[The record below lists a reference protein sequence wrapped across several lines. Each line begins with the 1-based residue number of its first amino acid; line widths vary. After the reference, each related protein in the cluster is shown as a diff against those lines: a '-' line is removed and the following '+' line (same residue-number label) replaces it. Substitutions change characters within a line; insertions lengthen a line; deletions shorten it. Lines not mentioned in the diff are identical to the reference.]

1 MNDYIDQLIEDNP
14 LISKEE
20 LHKQIKD
27 NYDVSIKQIDDYV
40 DQKKDFQKKAF
51 EDDLADQKK
60 YYESENVSIGEH
72 ISGQKERVEERQ
84 RTGLESIDDFYLNKE
99 KALKARINER
109 ESDAKAR
116 ALEDKAERAAFYG
129 DRETALQAKT
139 AANKEALNREQY
151 GNLAM
156 FFARLGTASPKS
168 SGIGGVLGAG
178 LEAAEATL
186 PQAMETRRGYV
197 DREDKIA
204 DRRELL
210 AINKRGDKLQSTKES
225 RAVKDSIDNFEYIQ
239 NENIATGKY
248 TATENLVKEAEQRI
262 DNILNNEFT
271 LKGDN
276 KSRERVES
284 KLSKTENKKVLD
296 NLMDMKLVKNM
307 DLTNEKNA
315 MLLKTANRNYEN
327 ALAELKAREIQSDN
341 LNTINKAALELQ
353 EAKLNV
359 QILKLQSDPDFSK
372 FQVTPKAA
380 IELVDYTLNEN
391 YKPIRDALG
400 TGQQK
405 LSVYTMQAM
414 EDVNTLLRIK
424 EQELDLRSLTQNDFI
439 KLVTDRVIEYVKR
452 DQGTDTSSNNNL
464 IKTTTEVEEVDE
476 LDTDINKIIGK

>member
-1 MNDYIDQLIEDNP
+1 
-14 LISKEE
+14 
-20 LHKQIKD
+20 
-27 NYDVSIKQIDDYV
+27 
-40 DQKKDFQKKAF
+40 
-51 EDDLADQKK
+51 
-60 YYESENVSIGEH
+60 
-72 ISGQKERVEERQ
+72 
-84 RTGLESIDDFYLNKE
+84 
-99 KALKARINER
+99 
-109 ESDAKAR
+109 
-116 ALEDKAERAAFYG
+116 
-129 DRETALQAKT
+129 
-139 AANKEALNREQY
+139 
-151 GNLAM
+151 M

-476 LDTDINKIIGK
+476 LDTDINKIIE